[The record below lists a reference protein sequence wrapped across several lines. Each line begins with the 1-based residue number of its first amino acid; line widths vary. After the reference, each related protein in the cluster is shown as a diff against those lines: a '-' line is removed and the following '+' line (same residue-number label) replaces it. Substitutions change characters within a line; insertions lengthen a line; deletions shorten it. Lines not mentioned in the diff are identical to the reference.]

1 MCSVNFHLVTKKI
14 KPINKNIENLHLVTI
29 PSQQTR
35 FPKFLADNVLGET
48 CFDPKLNKKRNF
60 WRQVFPGFSS
70 GIYGGPCFFSNNILF
85 FPD

>member
-1 MCSVNFHLVTKKI
+1 MFEYFVLVLFVCFFVFLLILSRDVLSQFPLSDEK
-14 KPINKNIENLHLVTI
+14 NKTNQQILKNLHLVTI

-60 WRQVFPGFSS
+60 
-70 GIYGGPCFFSNNILF
+70 
-85 FPD
+85 